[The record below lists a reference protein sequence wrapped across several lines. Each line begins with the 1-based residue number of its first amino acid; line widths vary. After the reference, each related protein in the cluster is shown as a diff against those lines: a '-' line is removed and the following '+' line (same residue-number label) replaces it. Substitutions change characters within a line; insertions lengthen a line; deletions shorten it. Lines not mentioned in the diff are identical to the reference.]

1 MKPHLVLTPLA
12 LLSAVAALFVL
23 VGIAYAAPRPS
34 LTPYIHAYAAAT
46 RAPTIPVP
54 TPLVSPP
61 AKVSKAG
68 RIAADHDRYGFSLAQ
83 HQTKADG
90 SAFACADC
98 HPNGVKKFDMATCL
112 ACHRVMNALSMA
124 QHIADFGENCTACH
138 DGLDRFAPDVFDH
151 NKLNFQLTG
160 RHAQTTCAACH
171 ISVRGLDDFKRT
183 RTTCAGCHAVD
194 DVHLG
199 AYGSDCAVCH
209 TTETWQ
215 RGPFVHTFPL
225 DHGGQGIVACA
236 TCHPDANAKAVYSC
250 YNCHKPTDITR
261 IHTSGRRV
269 EKNIA
274 DCIRCHPTGEP
285 TMPMRR
291 GRRSQ

>member
-1 MKPHLVLTPLA
+1 MKPHIVLTPLV
-12 LLSAVAALFVL
+12 LLPAFTALFL
-23 VGIAYAAPRPS
+23 LAGIAYAAPRPS
-34 LTPYIHAYAAAT
+34 PSPYVQAAAAAT
-46 RAPTIPVP
+46 RAPATPVA
-54 TPLVSPP
+54 SPP
-61 AKVSKAG
+61 AKAPKAG
-68 RIAADHDRYGFSLAQ
+68 RTGDDHDRYGFSLAR

-98 HPNGVKKFDMATCL
+98 HPKGVKKFDAATCL
-112 ACHRVMNALSMA
+112 ACHRERNAPFMA
-124 QHIADFGENCTACH
+124 QHIADFGESCTACH
-138 DGLDRFAPDVFDH
+138 DGVDRFAPDVFDH

-183 RTTCAGCHAVD
+183 PTTCAGCHAVD

-199 AYGSDCAVCH
+199 AYGSDCAACH

-215 RGPFVHTFPL
+215 RGSFVHTFPL

-236 TCHPDANAKAVYSC
+236 TCHPATSVKAVYTC
-250 YNCHKPTDITR
+250 YNCHNPADITR
-261 IHTSGRRV
+261 IHNSSRRV
-269 EKNIA
+269 QTNYA
-274 DCIRCHPTGEP
+274 DCVRCHPTGEP

-291 GRRSQ
+291 GRHTP